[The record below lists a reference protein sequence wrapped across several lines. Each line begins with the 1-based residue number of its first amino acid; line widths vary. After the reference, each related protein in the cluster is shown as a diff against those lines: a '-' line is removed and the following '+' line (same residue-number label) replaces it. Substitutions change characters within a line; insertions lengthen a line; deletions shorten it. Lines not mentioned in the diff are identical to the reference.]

1 MEKTL
6 SALAAPPSMPIPIGQ
21 RLARSWLLTALV
33 KWMQKPAGESGG
45 NSMPT
50 HTHHTMKYK
59 YICRTPNS
67 YGVSAILSEA
77 FGIALERMT
86 VAPCRMRSRPD
97 SSLGPRDYFDLFR
110 VGADAEVSIDE
121 MGTISSSDK
130 LCPLELGDTD
140 DGELL
145 VCFKTLA
152 FEGTS
157 LKPFENLAEM
167 LILLGIDKE
176 GSILEMV
183 EGLEDAVY
191 AALSSSD

>member
-6 SALAAPPSMPIPIGQ
+6 SALAAPPSMPTAIGE
-21 RLARSWLLTALV
+21 RLARSWRLTALV

-77 FGIALERMT
+77 FGLALERMT
-86 VAPCRMRSRPD
+86 VAPSRMRPRPD
-97 SSLGPRDYFDLFR
+97 SPLGPSDYFDLFR
-110 VGADAEVSIDE
+110 VGADAEVSIDD
-121 MGTISSSDK
+121 MGTITSSDE

-152 FEGTS
+152 YEGTS
-157 LKPFENLAEM
+157 LKPFYNLAEM
-167 LILLGIDKE
+167 LIVLGLDKRGLVAAKVE
-176 GSILEMV
+176 QLE
-183 EGLEDAVY
+183 EALY
-191 AALSSSD
+191 AALHST